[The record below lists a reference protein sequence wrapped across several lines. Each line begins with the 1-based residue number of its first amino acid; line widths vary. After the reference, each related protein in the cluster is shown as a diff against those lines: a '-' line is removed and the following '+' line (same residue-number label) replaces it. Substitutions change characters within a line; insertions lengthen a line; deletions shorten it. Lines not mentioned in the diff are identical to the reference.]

1 MRERRETIAGKLS
14 EEFSHF
20 NETHYTELEPGT
32 ELLNRSS
39 HFVSPSFFTIS
50 NLSKLAPLLFESI
63 N

>member
-1 MRERRETIAGKLS
+1 MRERRETLAGKLS
-14 EEFSHF
+14 EEFSHS

-50 NLSKLAPLLFESI
+50 NLSKPRPTFFECI